1 MTSAGGASDRHVDL
15 QDLLFGLFLIAV
27 GIGTLVAIRKLTM
40 GSAAEMGPGY
50 VPRAVAVGLLSF
62 GALFAGRSFFAAGV
76 RLEAPVWRSFLTV
89 PLSIAVFALTLNR
102 FGLAVASF
110 GAMAVAAA
118 ASRETRWL
126 ETVLF
131 AAALSAG
138 AVLLFV
144 KVLALPVSM
153 FPW

>member
-1 MTSAGGASDRHVDL
+1 MARAGGEGGRDVNL

-27 GIGTLVAIRKLTM
+27 GIGTLVTIRKLTM

-50 VPRAVAVGLLSF
+50 VPRAVAVGLLAF
-62 GALFAGRSFFAAGV
+62 GVVFAGRAFFAAGV
-76 RLEAPVWRSFLTV
+76 RIEAPVWRSFLIV
-89 PLSIAVFALTLNR
+89 PLSVAVFALTLNAL
-102 FGLAVASF
+102 GLAFAAF
-110 GAMAVAAA
+110 GAMVAAAA
-118 ASRETRWL
+118 ASRETRWP
-126 ETVLF
+126 ETLLF

-144 KVLALPVSM
+144 KVLALPVPM